1 MVKKSHQIL
10 VMNMVQKTSEKLN
23 RNFKGKPCTIA
34 PIKQTNTAV
43 CTNREQNKKLQSEP
57 NSLDNYTHLLY
68 HVKNWSNSSKKLPQ
82 DQKKL
87 QYKEQSKQGV
97 QKLADPISNC
107 ETVCLPQIFSS
118 WQLKGRFQA
127 TVNTEADQMS
137 NKRWCFYN
145 IYIYRERSISKRRRK
160 KNTD

>member
-1 MVKKSHQIL
+1 MINNKKIDGKKIPPDACYEHGTKDKREIK
-10 VMNMVQKTSEKLN
+10 QK
-23 RNFKGKPCTIA
+23 FQGKTMHYRPIA
-34 PIKQTNTAV
+34 PSRQIQL
-43 CTNREQNKKLQSEP
+43 CTNREYSKKLQSEP

-68 HVKNWSNSSKKLPQ
+68 HVKNGSNSSKKLPQ

-97 QKLADPISNC
+97 RKLADPISNC

-127 TVNTEADQMS
+127 TVNTQAD
-137 NKRWCFYN
+137 
-145 IYIYRERSISKRRRK
+145 
-160 KNTD
+160 